1 MYNRDLAPFAAKS
14 SLSKGRKYPEK
25 MKDSRF
31 EYERDRDRIIH
42 SKAFRKLEYK
52 TQVFIIHAGDSFR
65 TRLTHSLEVAQIA
78 RGIARRMKLNEDL
91 AEAIALAHDVGH
103 TPFGHN
109 GEFKLNE
116 LMKDFGGFEHNLQS
130 YRVLSELE
138 KRYPD
143 FDGLNLTFETLE
155 GLVKHSSKYDNPKP
169 MGMDLEFFEL
179 DKSPTLEAQLIDLAD
194 EIAYNNHDIDDG
206 LESGLIDFDTLYEN
220 VTLWRE
226 AVKSAKAFYSKIE
239 KKILISRA
247 VSFLISKFIDDLVTS
262 TLKNIKENGIETL
275 QDVRSFKGRL
285 VTFSNEMQE
294 KNKELKN
301 FLYDNLYTHNQ
312 VMQMKIKAE
321 KVIETLFLAIKKY
334 PKLLPLEYY
343 KNIEKYS
350 LERVI
355 SDYIADMTDSTA
367 LELYE
372 KLK

>member
-1 MYNRDLAPFAAKS
+1 MYNRDLAPFSAKS

-138 KRYPD
+138 KRYPE
-143 FDGLNLTFETLE
+143 FNGLNLTFETLE

-206 LESGLIDFDTLYEN
+206 LESGLIAFETLYEN

-226 AVKSAKAFYSKIE
+226 AVKSATEFYTNLD
-239 KKILISRA
+239 KKILIYRS
-247 VSFLISKFIDDLVTS
+247 VSFLISKFIDDLVSS
-262 TLKNIKENGIETL
+262 TLKNIKENRIETL
-275 QDVRSFKGRL
+275 QDVRNFKGRL
-285 VTFSNEMQE
+285 VTFSKEMEE

-301 FLYDNLYTHNQ
+301 FLYNNLYTHNQ

-321 KVIETLFLAIKKY
+321 KVIETLFYAIKKY

-355 SDYIADMTDSTA
+355 SDYIADMTDSSA